1 MIQTV
6 RSGSE
11 TMPRLELLHEQIPGA
26 KPQEIA
32 QWVREGFRKIL
43 AILDRQPIQVAH
55 EPSAASAVRQ
65 TRRAAQRGFDL
76 TGELV
81 RAMRSAQ
88 SQGFR

>member
-26 KPQEIA
+26 EPQEIA
-32 QWVREGFRKIL
+32 QWVREGFGELL
-43 AILDRQPIQVAH
+43 AILDRQPIYTVH
-55 EPSAASAVRQ
+55 EPSAASAFRH

-81 RAMRSAQ
+81 RAMRSA
-88 SQGFR
+88 

>member
-1 MIQTV
+1 MNQTV
-6 RSGSE
+6 RSGRE
-11 TMPRLELLHEQIPGA
+11 IMAKLELLHEQILGA
-26 KPQEIA
+26 EPQEIA

-55 EPSAASAVRQ
+55 EPSAASAFRH

-81 RAMRSAQ
+81 RLLRSA
-88 SQGFR
+88 